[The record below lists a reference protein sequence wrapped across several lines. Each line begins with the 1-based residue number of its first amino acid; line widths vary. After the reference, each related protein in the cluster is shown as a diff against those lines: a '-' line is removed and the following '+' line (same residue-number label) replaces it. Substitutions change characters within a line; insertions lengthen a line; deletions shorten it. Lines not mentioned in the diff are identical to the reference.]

1 MKKKKILKV
10 LLILF
15 LIIFSWFAYSKYFKK
30 NKSLLSKQLNIT
42 TEIDEETVY
51 NSNIIKDINYT
62 SRDLKGNEY
71 ILIAKEGEIDL
82 DNSDIIFLTNVTAYI
97 KLIKNSELIVITSNY
112 GKYNTINYDTI
123 FSKQVNPTTNTK
135 EDTIYNSNI
144 IKDINY
150 TSRDLKGNEYILV
163 AKEGEI
169 DLNNS
174 DIIFLTDVTAYIKL
188 VKNSEL
194 IVITSNYGKYNTI
207 NYDTIFSKNVKIDY
221 VDNIIT
227 GDYLDFSMMKNLLI
241 VSRNVVYK
249 NLENTMR
256 ADVIELDTTT
266 KDTKIFMYNSNEQVN
281 VTNIK

>member
-1 MKKKKILKV
+1 MKKKIFLKIV
-10 LLILF
+10 LILS
-15 LIIFSWFAYSKYFKK
+15 LIIITWFVYSEYFKED
-30 NKSLLSKQLNIT
+30 KSKLSKPVNST
-42 TEIDEETVY
+42 TEIEEDAVY

-82 DNSDIIFLTNVTAYI
+82 DNN
-97 KLIKNSELIVITSNY
+97 
-112 GKYNTINYDTI
+112 
-123 FSKQVNPTTNTK
+123 
-135 EDTIYNSNI
+135 
-144 IKDINY
+144 
-150 TSRDLKGNEYILV
+150 
-163 AKEGEI
+163 
-169 DLNNS
+169 

-249 NLENTMR
+249 NLENIMK
-256 ADVIELDTTT
+256 ADVIKLDTTT

>member
-1 MKKKKILKV
+1 MKKKIFLKIV
-10 LLILF
+10 LILS
-15 LIIFSWFAYSKYFKK
+15 LIIITWFVYSEYFKED
-30 NKSLLSKQLNIT
+30 KSKLSKPVNPT
-42 TEIDEETVY
+42 SEIEEDAIY

-82 DNSDIIFLTNVTAYI
+82 D
-97 KLIKNSELIVITSNY
+97 
-112 GKYNTINYDTI
+112 
-123 FSKQVNPTTNTK
+123 
-135 EDTIYNSNI
+135 
-144 IKDINY
+144 
-150 TSRDLKGNEYILV
+150 
-163 AKEGEI
+163 
-169 DLNNS
+169 NS

-249 NLENTMR
+249 NLENTMK

>member
-1 MKKKKILKV
+1 MKKKNFLKII
-10 LLILF
+10 LILS
-15 LIIFSWFAYSKYFKK
+15 LIIISWFVYSEYFKEDK
-30 NKSLLSKQLNIT
+30 NKLSKPVNPT
-42 TEIDEETVY
+42 SEIEEEAVY

-82 DNSDIIFLTNVTAYI
+82 D
-97 KLIKNSELIVITSNY
+97 
-112 GKYNTINYDTI
+112 
-123 FSKQVNPTTNTK
+123 
-135 EDTIYNSNI
+135 
-144 IKDINY
+144 
-150 TSRDLKGNEYILV
+150 
-163 AKEGEI
+163 
-169 DLNNS
+169 NS

-249 NLENTMR
+249 NLENTMK
-256 ADVIELDTTT
+256 ADVIELDTTK
-266 KDTKIFMYNSNEQVN
+266 KDTKIFMYNSDEQVN

>member
-1 MKKKKILKV
+1 MKKKIFLKII
-10 LLILF
+10 LILS
-15 LIIFSWFAYSKYFKK
+15 LIIITWFVYSEYFKK
-30 NKSLLSKQLNIT
+30 DQSKLSKPVNT
-42 TEIDEETVY
+42 TTQIEE
-51 NSNIIKDINYT
+51 
-62 SRDLKGNEY
+62 E
-71 ILIAKEGEIDL
+71 A
-82 DNSDIIFLTNVTAYI
+82 
-97 KLIKNSELIVITSNY
+97 
-112 GKYNTINYDTI
+112 
-123 FSKQVNPTTNTK
+123 
-135 EDTIYNSNI
+135 IYNSNI

-150 TSRDLKGNEYILV
+150 TSRDLKGNEYIII

-169 DLNNS
+169 DLDNS

-241 VSRNVVYK
+241 VSQNVVYK
-249 NLENTMR
+249 NLENTMK

-266 KDTKIFMYNSNEQVN
+266 KDTKIFMYNSDKQVN

>member
-1 MKKKKILKV
+1 MKKKIFLKIV
-10 LLILF
+10 LILS
-15 LIIFSWFAYSKYFKK
+15 LIIITWFVYSEYFKEDK
-30 NKSLLSKQLNIT
+30 NKLSKAVNPT
-42 TEIDEETVY
+42 SEIEEEAVY

-82 DNSDIIFLTNVTAYI
+82 D
-97 KLIKNSELIVITSNY
+97 
-112 GKYNTINYDTI
+112 
-123 FSKQVNPTTNTK
+123 
-135 EDTIYNSNI
+135 
-144 IKDINY
+144 
-150 TSRDLKGNEYILV
+150 
-163 AKEGEI
+163 
-169 DLNNS
+169 NS

-266 KDTKIFMYNSNEQVN
+266 KDTKIFMYNSDKQIN

>member
-1 MKKKKILKV
+1 MKKKIFLKIV
-10 LLILF
+10 LILS
-15 LIIFSWFAYSKYFKK
+15 LIIITWFVYSEYFKED
-30 NKSLLSKQLNIT
+30 KSKLSKPVNPTL
-42 TEIDEETVY
+42 EIEEDAVY

-71 ILIAKEGEIDL
+71 ILLAKEGEIDL
-82 DNSDIIFLTNVTAYI
+82 D
-97 KLIKNSELIVITSNY
+97 
-112 GKYNTINYDTI
+112 
-123 FSKQVNPTTNTK
+123 
-135 EDTIYNSNI
+135 
-144 IKDINY
+144 
-150 TSRDLKGNEYILV
+150 
-163 AKEGEI
+163 
-169 DLNNS
+169 NS

-227 GDYLDFSMMKNLLI
+227 GDYLDFSMRKNLLI

-266 KDTKIFMYNSNEQVN
+266 KDTKIFMYNSDEQVN

>member
-1 MKKKKILKV
+1 MKKKIFLKIV
-10 LLILF
+10 LILS
-15 LIIFSWFAYSKYFKK
+15 LIIITWFVYSKYFKDK
-30 NKSLLSKQLNIT
+30 NKLSKPVNPT
-42 TEIDEETVY
+42 SEIEEEAVY

-82 DNSDIIFLTNVTAYI
+82 D
-97 KLIKNSELIVITSNY
+97 
-112 GKYNTINYDTI
+112 
-123 FSKQVNPTTNTK
+123 
-135 EDTIYNSNI
+135 
-144 IKDINY
+144 
-150 TSRDLKGNEYILV
+150 
-163 AKEGEI
+163 
-169 DLNNS
+169 NS

-227 GDYLDFSMMKNLLI
+227 GDYLDFSMIKNLLI

-249 NLENTMR
+249 NLENTMK

-266 KDTKIFMYNSNEQVN
+266 KDTKIFMYNSDKQVN

>member
-1 MKKKKILKV
+1 MKKKIFLKIV
-10 LLILF
+10 LILS
-15 LIIFSWFAYSKYFKK
+15 LIIITWFVYSEYFREDK
-30 NKSLLSKQLNIT
+30 NKLSKPVNPT
-42 TEIDEETVY
+42 TEIEDEVIY

-62 SRDLKGNEY
+62 SKDLKGNEY

-82 DNSDIIFLTNVTAYI
+82 D
-97 KLIKNSELIVITSNY
+97 
-112 GKYNTINYDTI
+112 
-123 FSKQVNPTTNTK
+123 
-135 EDTIYNSNI
+135 
-144 IKDINY
+144 
-150 TSRDLKGNEYILV
+150 
-163 AKEGEI
+163 
-169 DLNNS
+169 NS

-249 NLENTMR
+249 NLENTMK
-256 ADVIELDTTT
+256 ADVIELDTTS
-266 KDTKIFMYNSNEQVN
+266 KDTKIFMYNSDEQVN

>member
-1 MKKKKILKV
+1 MKKKNFLKIV
-10 LLILF
+10 LILS
-15 LIIFSWFAYSKYFKK
+15 LIIITWFIYSEYFKK
-30 NKSLLSKQLNIT
+30 DKSKLSNPVNPT
-42 TEIDEETVY
+42 TEIEEETVY
-51 NSNIIKDINYT
+51 NSNIIKN
-62 SRDLKGNEY
+62 
-71 ILIAKEGEIDL
+71 
-82 DNSDIIFLTNVTAYI
+82 
-97 KLIKNSELIVITSNY
+97 
-112 GKYNTINYDTI
+112 
-123 FSKQVNPTTNTK
+123 
-135 EDTIYNSNI
+135 
-144 IKDINY
+144 INY

-169 DLNNS
+169 DLDNN

-241 VSRNVVYK
+241 ISRNVVYK
-249 NLENTMR
+249 NLENTMK

-266 KDTKIFMYNSNEQVN
+266 KDTKIFMYNSDEQVN
-281 VTNIK
+281 ITNIK

>member
-1 MKKKKILKV
+1 MKKKKILRIILV
-10 LLILF
+10 LS
-15 LIIFSWFAYSKYFKK
+15 LIIITFFVYLEYFKK
-30 NKSLLSKQLNIT
+30 DKNLL
-42 TEIDEETVY
+42 
-51 NSNIIKDINYT
+51 
-62 SRDLKGNEY
+62 
-71 ILIAKEGEIDL
+71 
-82 DNSDIIFLTNVTAYI
+82 
-97 KLIKNSELIVITSNY
+97 
-112 GKYNTINYDTI
+112 
-123 FSKQVNPTTNTK
+123 SKQVNPTTNIK
-135 EDTIYNSNI
+135 EDDIYNSNI

-150 TSRDLKGNEYILV
+150 TSRDLRGNEYILV

-241 VSRNVVYK
+241 ISQNVVYK
-249 NLENTMR
+249 NLENTMI

-266 KDTKIFMYNSNEQVN
+266 KDTKIFMYNSDEQVN
-281 VTNIK
+281 VTNTK

>member
-1 MKKKKILKV
+1 MKKTKILKII
-10 LLILF
+10 LILS
-15 LIIFSWFAYSKYFKK
+15 LIIITWFVYSEYFKK
-30 NKSLLSKQLNIT
+30 DKKLFSKQVNSSTNI
-42 TEIDEETVY
+42 EEDGIY

-82 DNSDIIFLTNVTAYI
+82 D
-97 KLIKNSELIVITSNY
+97 
-112 GKYNTINYDTI
+112 
-123 FSKQVNPTTNTK
+123 
-135 EDTIYNSNI
+135 
-144 IKDINY
+144 
-150 TSRDLKGNEYILV
+150 
-163 AKEGEI
+163 
-169 DLNNS
+169 NS

-249 NLENTMR
+249 NLENTMM

-266 KDTKIFMYNSNEQVN
+266 KDTKIFMYNSDEQVN

>member
-1 MKKKKILKV
+1 MKKKIFLKIV
-10 LLILF
+10 LILS
-15 LIIFSWFAYSKYFKK
+15 LIIITWFVYSEYFKED
-30 NKSLLSKQLNIT
+30 KSKLSKPVNPT
-42 TEIDEETVY
+42 SETEEEAVY

-82 DNSDIIFLTNVTAYI
+82 D
-97 KLIKNSELIVITSNY
+97 
-112 GKYNTINYDTI
+112 
-123 FSKQVNPTTNTK
+123 
-135 EDTIYNSNI
+135 
-144 IKDINY
+144 
-150 TSRDLKGNEYILV
+150 
-163 AKEGEI
+163 
-169 DLNNS
+169 NS

-249 NLENTMR
+249 NLENTMK

-266 KDTKIFMYNSNEQVN
+266 KDTKIYMYNSNEQVN

>member
-1 MKKKKILKV
+1 MKKKIFLKIV
-10 LLILF
+10 LILS
-15 LIIFSWFAYSKYFKK
+15 LILITWFVYSEYFKK
-30 NKSLLSKQLNIT
+30 DKSKLSKPVNPTL
-42 TEIDEETVY
+42 EIEEDAVY

-71 ILIAKEGEIDL
+71 ILLAKEGEIDL
-82 DNSDIIFLTNVTAYI
+82 D
-97 KLIKNSELIVITSNY
+97 
-112 GKYNTINYDTI
+112 
-123 FSKQVNPTTNTK
+123 
-135 EDTIYNSNI
+135 
-144 IKDINY
+144 
-150 TSRDLKGNEYILV
+150 
-163 AKEGEI
+163 
-169 DLNNS
+169 NS

-241 VSRNVVYK
+241 VSRNVIYK
-249 NLENTMR
+249 NLENTMK

>member
-1 MKKKKILKV
+1 MKKKIFLKV
-10 LLILF
+10 LLILS
-15 LIIFSWFAYSKYFKK
+15 LIIITLFVYSEYFKK
-30 NKSLLSKQLNIT
+30 NKSLLSKPLNIT
-42 TEIDEETVY
+42 TEIDEEAVY

-71 ILIAKEGEIDL
+71 ILVAKEGEIDL

-123 FSKQVNPTTNTK
+123 FSK
-135 EDTIYNSNI
+135 
-144 IKDINY
+144 
-150 TSRDLKGNEYILV
+150 
-163 AKEGEI
+163 
-169 DLNNS
+169 
-174 DIIFLTDVTAYIKL
+174 
-188 VKNSEL
+188 
-194 IVITSNYGKYNTI
+194 
-207 NYDTIFSKNVKIDY
+207 NVKIDY

-241 VSRNVVYK
+241 ISRNVVYK
-249 NLENTMR
+249 NLENTMK

>member
-1 MKKKKILKV
+1 MKKKIILKI
-10 LLILF
+10 LLILS
-15 LIIFSWFAYSKYFKK
+15 LIIITWFVYYEYFKK
-30 NKSLLSKQLNIT
+30 DKSKLSKPINPTSKIQ
-42 TEIDEETVY
+42 EEAVY

-82 DNSDIIFLTNVTAYI
+82 DNSDIIFLT
-97 KLIKNSELIVITSNY
+97 
-112 GKYNTINYDTI
+112 
-123 FSKQVNPTTNTK
+123 
-135 EDTIYNSNI
+135 
-144 IKDINY
+144 
-150 TSRDLKGNEYILV
+150 
-163 AKEGEI
+163 
-169 DLNNS
+169 
-174 DIIFLTDVTAYIKL
+174 DVTAYIKL
-188 VKNSEL
+188 AKNSEL

-249 NLENTMR
+249 NLENTMK

>member
-1 MKKKKILKV
+1 MTKKNFLKIM
-10 LLILF
+10 LILS
-15 LIIFSWFAYSKYFKK
+15 LIILTFFVYFKYFKED
-30 NKSLLSKQLNIT
+30 KSKLSKPVNPT
-42 TEIDEETVY
+42 TETAEETVY

-82 DNSDIIFLTNVTAYI
+82 DNN
-97 KLIKNSELIVITSNY
+97 
-112 GKYNTINYDTI
+112 
-123 FSKQVNPTTNTK
+123 
-135 EDTIYNSNI
+135 
-144 IKDINY
+144 
-150 TSRDLKGNEYILV
+150 
-163 AKEGEI
+163 
-169 DLNNS
+169 

-194 IVITSNYGKYNTI
+194 IVITSNYGKYNII

-221 VDNIIT
+221 IDNIIT

-249 NLENTMR
+249 NPENTMK
-256 ADVIELDTTT
+256 ADVIELDTAT

-281 VTNIK
+281 VINIK

>member
-1 MKKKKILKV
+1 MKKKIFLKIV
-10 LLILF
+10 LILS
-15 LIIFSWFAYSKYFKK
+15 LILITWFVYSEYFKED
-30 NKSLLSKQLNIT
+30 KSKLSKPVNST
-42 TEIDEETVY
+42 SEIEEDAVY

-71 ILIAKEGEIDL
+71 ILLAKEGEIDL
-82 DNSDIIFLTNVTAYI
+82 D
-97 KLIKNSELIVITSNY
+97 
-112 GKYNTINYDTI
+112 
-123 FSKQVNPTTNTK
+123 
-135 EDTIYNSNI
+135 
-144 IKDINY
+144 
-150 TSRDLKGNEYILV
+150 
-163 AKEGEI
+163 
-169 DLNNS
+169 NS

-241 VSRNVVYK
+241 VSRNVIYK
-249 NLENTMR
+249 NLENTMK
-256 ADVIELDTTT
+256 ADVIELDTNT

>member
-1 MKKKKILKV
+1 MKKKIFLKII
-10 LLILF
+10 LILS
-15 LIIFSWFAYSKYFKK
+15 LIIIAWFVYFKYFKED
-30 NKSLLSKQLNIT
+30 KSKISTLVNPT
-42 TEIDEETVY
+42 TEVNEDAVY

-82 DNSDIIFLTNVTAYI
+82 DNSDIIFLTD
-97 KLIKNSELIVITSNY
+97 VI
-112 GKYNTINYDTI
+112 
-123 FSKQVNPTTNTK
+123 
-135 EDTIYNSNI
+135 
-144 IKDINY
+144 
-150 TSRDLKGNEYILV
+150 
-163 AKEGEI
+163 
-169 DLNNS
+169 
-174 DIIFLTDVTAYIKL
+174 AYIKL

-249 NLENTMR
+249 NLENIMR

-281 VTNIK
+281 VTNIN

>member
-1 MKKKKILKV
+1 MKKKIFLKIV
-10 LLILF
+10 LILS
-15 LIIFSWFAYSKYFKK
+15 LIIITWFVYSEYFKED
-30 NKSLLSKQLNIT
+30 KSKLSKPVNPT
-42 TEIDEETVY
+42 SEIEEDAVY

-82 DNSDIIFLTNVTAYI
+82 D
-97 KLIKNSELIVITSNY
+97 
-112 GKYNTINYDTI
+112 
-123 FSKQVNPTTNTK
+123 
-135 EDTIYNSNI
+135 
-144 IKDINY
+144 
-150 TSRDLKGNEYILV
+150 
-163 AKEGEI
+163 
-169 DLNNS
+169 NS

-241 VSRNVVYK
+241 ISRNVIYK
-249 NLENTMR
+249 NLGNTMK
-256 ADVIELDTTT
+256 ADVIELDTST

-281 VTNIK
+281 VTNIE